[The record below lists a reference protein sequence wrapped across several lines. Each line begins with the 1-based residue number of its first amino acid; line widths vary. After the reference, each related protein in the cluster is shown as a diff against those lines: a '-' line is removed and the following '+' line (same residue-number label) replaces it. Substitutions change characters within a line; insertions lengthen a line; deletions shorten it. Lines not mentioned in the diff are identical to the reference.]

1 MTMSAL
7 QFVNQRTISANGSGQ
22 PVAVIQ
28 PSASASNGA
37 YFDHVVVIM
46 MENEG
51 ISDICNSN
59 PPPCSGSNSPYMSSL
74 ANNYGISQQYL
85 PLISTSEPNYYG
97 ILGASIFGCPQ
108 NCYPPAGGINAPN
121 LVDRFEAVGLSWK
134 GYMENQNVAVGCD
147 GTTHEPY
154 EHEHNGFV
162 SFQNIY
168 TDITRCNN
176 LALANPS
183 SCGSVTDCVLI
194 NDLNSASAP
203 NFMWLTPNDCD
214 NMHANSICS
223 TNNGYNGCTSGGSST
238 CIKDGDNYLKSL
250 VPNILNSLA
259 FQNQRSALF
268 IVFDEGTG
276 YCPLNGSSES
286 CLYAVW
292 AGPVAKT
299 SFSSSRL
306 YNHYSLTKTIEVNW
320 NLATLT
326 SNDAGATP
334 MTEFF
339 NPTSPSPD
347 FSVYASPTSL
357 VVNAGSTS
365 TSTVTLTSL
374 NNFAGTVALSSTG
387 SPAGLS
393 LSLSPASV
401 SLSSGGTGTSTLSVG
416 SSNPGSYTVTIT
428 GTSGSLSHQTAV
440 TVNIVDF
447 SLTASPSSVTISPGS
462 SATSTISLKS
472 LGGFVGTVTI
482 SSSSSPSGPT
492 LSLSSASVTLSSGGT
507 GTTTLTISTQSSTP
521 VGDYTVTVA
530 GSSGSLSH
538 STSVLVSVKNT
549 PDFSI
554 AANPTSITLQPGAS
568 SSSTITVSS
577 LNGFS
582 GTVTL
587 TDSISPA
594 TSNPPVISLSSSS
607 LTVSSG
613 GSAGSTL
620 SITTTSSTTP
630 GSYAIVVT
638 GTSGSLS
645 HTVSVSLTISQAADF
660 SLTSN
665 SPTVNILAG
674 SSGTS
679 TMTAASL
686 GGFSGTVSLS
696 VSAGTGLTATV
707 NPTSLA
713 LNSGGTASSTL
724 TVSSGTLGN
733 YTVTVTGTS
742 GSLAHSV
749 SVLVI
754 VSDFSI
760 TVNPSSLSLPR
771 GTSGTSL
778 VTLTSLNGFTGTVT
792 LSTVVS
798 PTSGPR
804 TSLSSSTVTLT
815 PGGQSNSTLNVRA
828 QHKTP
833 IGAYTITVTATS
845 GSVSHSVTITADIT
859 A

>member
-1 MTMSAL
+1 MRNHSRILTVFILALMTMSAL

-121 LVDRFEAVGLSWK
+121 LVDRFEAVGLSWT
-134 GYMENQNVAVGCD
+134 GSMENQNVAVGCD
-147 GTTHEPY
+147 GTPHEPY

-306 YNHYSLTKTIEVNW
+306 YNHYSLTKTIEINW
-320 NLATLT
+320 NLAALT
-326 SNDAGATP
+326 SNDAGATA

-339 NPTSPSPD
+339 NPTSPAPD
-347 FSVYASPTSL
+347 FSISASPSSL
-357 VVNAGSTS
+357 SVNAGSTS
-365 TSTVTLTSL
+365 TLTITLTSL
-374 NNFAGTVALSSTG
+374 NNFAGTVTLSSTG

-393 LSLSPASV
+393 LSL
-401 SLSSGGTGTSTLSVG
+401 
-416 SSNPGSYTVTIT
+416 N
-428 GTSGSLSHQTAV
+428 
-440 TVNIVDF
+440 
-447 SLTASPSSVTISPGS
+447 PSSVS
-462 SATSTISLKS
+462 
-472 LGGFVGTVTI
+472 
-482 SSSSSPSGPT
+482 
-492 LSLSSASVTLSSGGT
+492 LSSGGT
-507 GTTTLTISTQSSTP
+507 GTTTLTVSTQSSTP
-521 VGDYTVTVA
+521 AGSYTVTVT
-530 GSSGSLSH
+530 GSSGTLSH
-538 STSVLVSVKNT
+538 PTSVLVSVNNT
-549 PDFSI
+549 QDFSI
-554 AANPTSITLQPGAS
+554 VASPASIAVQRGAS
-568 SSSTITVSS
+568 SSSTITVTS

-587 TDSISPA
+587 ATSISPA

-607 LTVSSG
+607 LTLSSG
-613 GSAGSTL
+613 GSAASTL
-620 SITTTSSTTP
+620 SVTTSSSTTS
-630 GSYAIVVT
+630 GSYTILVT

-645 HTVSVSLTISQAADF
+645 HPASLSLTVTQTADF
-660 SLTSN
+660 SLASST
-665 SPTVNILAG
+665 PTVNILAG

-696 VSAGTGLTATV
+696 GSAGAGLPATV
-707 NPTSLA
+707 NPTRLA
-713 LNSGGTASSTL
+713 LHSGRSSLSTL
-724 TVSSGTLGN
+724 AVSFGTLGDYN
-733 YTVTVTGTS
+733 VTVTRKT
-742 GSLAHSV
+742 GSPAHSI
-749 SVLVI
+749 SDI
-754 VSDFSI
+754 V
-760 TVNPSSLSLPR
+760 
-771 GTSGTSL
+771 
-778 VTLTSLNGFTGTVT
+778 
-792 LSTVVS
+792 
-798 PTSGPR
+798 
-804 TSLSSSTVTLT
+804 
-815 PGGQSNSTLNVRA
+815 
-828 QHKTP
+828 
-833 IGAYTITVTATS
+833 
-845 GSVSHSVTITADIT
+845 
-859 A
+859 